1 MNIEHSLENLLQ
13 HTAAL
18 LSRQIDQVMQERV
31 GLGLSQYRI
40 LSALERNPQ
49 LRQRQIAALL
59 GQTEASVS
67 RQFKI
72 LLERNLIYSQ
82 SNPKN
87 RREKLH
93 ALTPMAL
100 RMLEA
105 SREAA
110 NQYVR
115 PMLAELSERERKQLS
130 NGLAKVYGWVLQ
142 QA

>member
-1 MNIEHSLENLLQ
+1 MNMEHNLENLLQ

-40 LSALERNPQ
+40 LSALETQPQ
-49 LRQRQIAALL
+49 LRQRQIAAQL

-82 SNPKN
+82 SNPQN
-87 RREKLH
+87 RREKVH
-93 ALTPMAL
+93 TLTPMAM

-115 PMLAELSERERKQLS
+115 PMLEELSDRERKQLS
-130 NGLAKVYGWVLQ
+130 SSLHKMYGWVVQ